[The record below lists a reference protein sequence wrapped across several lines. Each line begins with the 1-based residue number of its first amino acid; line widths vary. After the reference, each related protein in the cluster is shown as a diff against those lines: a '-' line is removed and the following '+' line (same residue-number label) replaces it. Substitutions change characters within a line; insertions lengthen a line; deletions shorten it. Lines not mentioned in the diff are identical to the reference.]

1 MSNVVKITPTLGWQD
16 ARIMRQETMATTAGF
31 KEINVGEFLKQVKT
45 GCPKVAEY
53 RELFSAFT
61 LATAELVKAKERL
74 AKIVGELEETHG
86 KESEEYKDKA
96 AELKSVC
103 AEYNARKGPIDKF
116 KKTLPAFTVAGTFK
130 GRRAKVDFVKSS
142 GIFLIDIDKI
152 PNPEAVKTR
161 LKEIPSLAFAFISPS
176 ENGVKAGFRVQ
187 PFNNDKEFKAVF
199 KTFQS
204 WLADFHAIEID
215 DACKDISRLCFVS
228 HDPDIY
234 INETPE
240 LFQFEQVDAIDVLVD
255 EETGEIKD
263 SELPETSQGEYSPY
277 YIKKVIEKELHEL
290 SKAGD
295 GERNNQLNKSAFA
308 LFGLLY
314 SADRDDLAASV
325 RKRLQ
330 AVALGMGLT
339 ADEIEKT
346 LTSAYNAR
354 STTTR
359 KPPPVLIAGH
369 SDGVNNTSKL
379 EKLNEN
385 YSLVILGG
393 VAKVMQHNSQNEYDT
408 MSTDAFKTLMSNVF
422 MQIGTADSPRRRA
435 VGGEWCSWVGRKTYK
450 EGVCFEPYSIDPPKN
465 MNVHKLNTWT
475 GFPYEPIPYDNER
488 IEVITEYILEIVC
501 HDNRDYFDYLIRW
514 LARGFQEPAKQA
526 EVAVVLRGSKG
537 SGKGTLGKLIKK
549 MWGAHG
555 QHITSSKHLTG
566 NFNAHLK
573 NCGFLFADEAF
584 FAGDKAG
591 EANLQTLIT
600 EPTMMVEY
608 KGVNAFESKN
618 CLKILMAS
626 NKEWV
631 IPSSKDER
639 RYFCLDIEE
648 SEREYGY
655 QSKTDYFNNLYKAI
669 GDKTTMAMFMDYML
683 KLDLTG
689 FDIRS
694 YPETTANKAQRI
706 ASLNIIPR
714 FLLEA
719 CERGYI
725 ILGPFR
731 REAPWYEKVTADVIA
746 KGVAEWGKDNFKSNY
761 DKPSLVE
768 IKNYLN
774 KTLKIKSKPH
784 RGMTYIAQDTVLVH
798 SHVKAGYN
806 LGTAEEL
813 KEHIIK
819 VEKLPAMG
827 G

>member
-16 ARIMRQETMATTAGF
+16 ARIMHQETMATTAGF

-53 RELFSAFT
+53 REMFSAFT

-86 KESEEYKDKA
+86 KESDEYKAKA
-96 AELKSVC
+96 AEFDSMRD
-103 AEYNARKGPIDKF
+103 EYKAKEEPIKEF

-187 PFNNDKEFKAVF
+187 PFKNDKEFKAVF
-199 KTFQS
+199 KIFQS

-240 LFQFEQVDAIDVLVD
+240 LFQFKQVDAIDVLVD

-359 KPPPVLIAGH
+359 KPPPALTTNHDAPNWPDVFDRDNGGFRVLATRGNLEELMRFYNITARYDVIKLRPNIENIKSLPGEEENSLIAFLKDKCGLH
-369 SDGVNNTSKL
+369 SLSKSVVDEQL
-379 EKLNEN
+379 TAITQHHPYNPVVTWLQNIERTKTHNPIDELIELLPVKNKAW
-385 YSLVILGG
+385 
-393 VAKVMQHNSQNEYDT
+393 AKVAFYRWFIQCVAAADRAVQTPNKDALPKFESVLTFYGGQGLKKTAFIRSLLPIEIKSYVKDGISLDLKDKDSKTEALTAWITELGELDATFKRSDISAIKAFLSRQEDEIRRPYARAAAILPRQTSFFGSVNEERFLRDETGNRRYLPVTVTDELNIPNGFDYIDMWAFIWQEYLQGKQWWLTKEEEVLQKTALKAHEDNSMEDMILDVFDFERPRKHKLSGSRIIGDLHLTPNRAT
-408 MSTDAFKTLMSNVF
+408 ST
-422 MQIGTADSPRRRA
+422 QIG
-435 VGGEWCSWVGRKTYK
+435 
-450 EGVCFEPYSIDPPKN
+450 
-465 MNVHKLNTWT
+465 NT
-475 GFPYEPIPYDNER
+475 
-488 IEVITEYILEIVC
+488 L
-501 HDNRDYFDYLIRW
+501 
-514 LARGFQEPAKQA
+514 
-526 EVAVVLRGSKG
+526 
-537 SGKGTLGKLIKK
+537 KK
-549 MWGAHG
+549 MGIER
-555 QHITSSKHLTG
+555 QNRCYLMPP
-566 NFNAHLK
+566 NRML
-573 NCGFLFADEAF
+573 E
-584 FAGDKAG
+584 
-591 EANLQTLIT
+591 
-600 EPTMMVEY
+600 
-608 KGVNAFESKN
+608 FE
-618 CLKILMAS
+618 
-626 NKEWV
+626 
-631 IPSSKDER
+631 D
-639 RYFCLDIEE
+639 
-648 SEREYGY
+648 
-655 QSKTDYFNNLYKAI
+655 
-669 GDKTTMAMFMDYML
+669 
-683 KLDLTG
+683 
-689 FDIRS
+689 
-694 YPETTANKAQRI
+694 
-706 ASLNIIPR
+706 NI
-714 FLLEA
+714 
-719 CERGYI
+719 
-725 ILGPFR
+725 
-731 REAPWYEKVTADVIA
+731 
-746 KGVAEWGKDNFKSNY
+746 
-761 DKPSLVE
+761 
-768 IKNYLN
+768 
-774 KTLKIKSKPH
+774 
-784 RGMTYIAQDTVLVH
+784 
-798 SHVKAGYN
+798 
-806 LGTAEEL
+806 
-813 KEHIIK
+813 
-819 VEKLPAMG
+819 
-827 G
+827 

>member
-1 MSNVVKITPTLGWQD
+1 MSNVVKITPTVGWQD

-53 RELFSAFT
+53 REMFSAFT

-204 WLADFHAIEID
+204 WLADSHAIEID

-240 LFQFEQVDAIDVLVD
+240 LFQFKQVDAIDVFVD
-255 EETGEIKD
+255 EVTGEIKD

-314 SADRDDLAASV
+314 SADREDLAVSV
-325 RKRLQ
+325 RERLQ
-330 AVALGMGLT
+330 TVALGMSLT

-359 KPPPVLIAGH
+359 KPPSALTTNHDAPNWPDVFDRDNGGFRVLATRGNLEELMRFYNITARYDVIKLRPNIENIKSLPGEEENSLIAFLKDKCGLH
-369 SDGVNNTSKL
+369 SLSKSVVDEQL
-379 EKLNEN
+379 TAITQHHPYNPVVTWLQNIERTKTHNPMLLKHINLAKPTHNPVDKLIDLLPVQNKPW
-385 YSLVILGG
+385 
-393 VAKVMQHNSQNEYDT
+393 AKVAFYRWFIQCVAAADRATQTPNKEALPKFESVLTFYGEQGLKKTAFIKALLPKSLKPYLKDGISLDLKDKDSKTEALTSWITELGELDATFKRSDISAIKAFLSRQEDEIRRPYAKAATILPRQTSFFGSVNEERFLRDETGNRRYLPVTVTGELNIPEAFNSVDLWAFIWQEYKQGAQWWLTKEEEHLQITALTSHEDNSLEELLRDEYDF
-408 MSTDAFKTLMSNVF
+408 DAV
-422 MQIGTADSPRRRA
+422 
-435 VGGEWCSWVGRKTYK
+435 
-450 EGVCFEPYSIDPPKN
+450 
-465 MNVHKLNTWT
+465 
-475 GFPYEPIPYDNER
+475 ER
-488 IEVITEYILEIVC
+488 YQRESSLEILRVIC
-501 HDNRDYFDYLIRW
+501 QPVNRVNQTRLGNTLKKMGVEKTRRDY
-514 LARGFQEPAKQA
+514 
-526 EVAVVLRGSKG
+526 
-537 SGKGTLGKLIKK
+537 K
-549 MWGAHG
+549 M
-555 QHITSSKHLTG
+555 
-566 NFNAHLK
+566 
-573 NCGFLFADEAF
+573 
-584 FAGDKAG
+584 
-591 EANLQTLIT
+591 
-600 EPTMMVEY
+600 
-608 KGVNAFESKN
+608 
-618 CLKILMAS
+618 
-626 NKEWV
+626 
-631 IPSSKDER
+631 PSR
-639 RYFCLDIEE
+639 PIQY
-648 SEREYGY
+648 
-655 QSKTDYFNNLYKAI
+655 
-669 GDKTTMAMFMDYML
+669 
-683 KLDLTG
+683 
-689 FDIRS
+689 
-694 YPETTANKAQRI
+694 
-706 ASLNIIPR
+706 
-714 FLLEA
+714 
-719 CERGYI
+719 
-725 ILGPFR
+725 
-731 REAPWYEKVTADVIA
+731 
-746 KGVAEWGKDNFKSNY
+746 
-761 DKPSLVE
+761 
-768 IKNYLN
+768 
-774 KTLKIKSKPH
+774 
-784 RGMTYIAQDTVLVH
+784 
-798 SHVKAGYN
+798 
-806 LGTAEEL
+806 
-813 KEHIIK
+813 
-819 VEKLPAMG
+819 
-827 G
+827 